1 MSILT
6 VLPMNKIR
14 FFYETDFL
22 LENKDSI
29 VNWVKNIISEED
41 KKLLEINYIFCD
53 DKYLL
58 AENIKHLGHDTL
70 TDVITF
76 NYCEGDLVSS
86 DIMISIER
94 VMENSV
100 IFENSFSKELI
111 RVMAHGV
118 LHLIGYNDKTNKEKK
133 LMKKKED
140 YYISKYYM

>member
-1 MSILT
+1 
-6 VLPMNKIR
+6 MNKIR

-29 VNWVKNIISEED
+29 VNWVKNIISEEN

-58 AENIKHLGHDTL
+58 AENIKHLEHETL

-76 NYCEGDLVSS
+76 NYCEGDLISS

-94 VMENSV
+94 VMENSI

-118 LHLIGYNDKTNKEKK
+118 LHLVGYNDKTKKEKK
-133 LMKKKED
+133 IMRKKED
-140 YYISKYYM
+140 YYISKIVI